1 MSININ
7 DNPETFW
14 KQTINQYDFDLE
26 SEFRFKNPKEAM
38 KTLAVNYLYKVIIV
52 DKNSHI
58 IHGNADIFNDN
69 FEETLKDMVIKKEL
83 VFN

>member
-1 MSININ
+1 M
-7 DNPETFW
+7 D
-14 KQTINQYDFDLE
+14 DFDLE

-52 DKNSHI
+52 DKNSNI

-69 FEETLKDMVIKKEL
+69 FEDTLKNMVIKKEL